1 MILDIGIIVLLFLF
15 GLIIGHMAVIAGIK
29 FPLKRRNLLSCC
41 DNCNEKYKWYEM
53 IPIVSFFIIGGE
65 CPYCEKQLSLGYP
78 ILELICSI
86 LLPISYML
94 YGFCYEMIAVTI
106 IIILT
111 TIIYVCDFKYYI
123 ILDGP
128 LIIFS
133 LIILV
138 LQFILNGFEEF
149 LLSLCS
155 GILMFLLFYAIKLI
169 GDKIF
174 KTESLGG
181 GDVKLSMFFGFV
193 VGLRLGI
200 ISIIVGS
207 LLAFPVAI
215 YYSFT
220 NGKKEIPFGPF
231 LITGLLIVFIFME
244 QINSFINVLF
254 K

>member
-15 GLIIGHMAVIAGIK
+15 GLIIGHMAVIVGIK

-133 LIILV
+133 VIILV

>member
-133 LIILV
+133 VIILV

>member
-1 MILDIGIIVLLFLF
+1 MILDIGIICLLFLF

-94 YGFCYEMIAVTI
+94 YGFSYEMIAVI
-106 IIILT
+106 IIIVLT

-133 LIILV
+133 ILILILKFV
-138 LQFILNGFEEF
+138 FFGFENF

-155 GILMFLLFYAIKLI
+155 GILIFLFFYAIKLV
-169 GDKIF
+169 GDKMF

-181 GDVKLSMFFGFV
+181 GDIKLSMFFGFA

-200 ISIIVGS
+200 IAIIIGS

-215 YYSFT
+215 YYSIT
-220 NGKKEIPFGPF
+220 NEKKEIPFGPF
-231 LITGLLIVFIFME
+231 LATGLLIVFVFME
-244 QINSFINVLF
+244 QINSFINILF